1 MKEGLCNNFERAL
14 DLLKSQ
20 WPAAD
25 LTENNFN
32 YSLIFASLEKESRGW
47 SAGLKR

>member
-25 LTENNFN
+25 LTETNFN
-32 YSLIFASLEKESRGW
+32 FSLASLEKESRGW